1 MMSLAPTTDA
11 SAFVAPSTSSSSPL
25 RFFKYNETYYERTKM
40 KKFMKKKQKKQVRFD
55 AKFCDT
61 IADDNA
67 TATTFN
73 SSFSS
78 LDRWSAS
85 CCESGSTN
93 DSSPTVYK
101 SRDSITLT
109 PEDLPPI
116 EILLDFESSTSSSL
130 DEEGIYNN
138 EQEETETEEGTLDLE
153 RPEKKNHS
161 SCWKKQTD
169 IQYHLTNN
177 KKNKCRSQR

>member
-1 MMSLAPTTDA
+1 MDDYTPENQQEDDDLYEHY
-11 SAFVAPSTSSSSPL
+11 AFTAEKGQQPL
-25 RFFKYNETYYERTKM
+25 RIDKYLMNFIE
-40 KKFMKKKQKKQVRFD
+40 
-55 AKFCDT
+55 
-61 IADDNA
+61 NA
-67 TATTFN
+67 TRNKIQAAAKN
-73 SSFSS
+73 GNIYVNDVAVKQNYKVKP
-78 LDRWSAS
+78 LDKIRVLF
-85 CCESGSTN
+85 EH
-93 DSSPTVYK
+93 PPYEYL
-101 SRDSITLT
+101 LT